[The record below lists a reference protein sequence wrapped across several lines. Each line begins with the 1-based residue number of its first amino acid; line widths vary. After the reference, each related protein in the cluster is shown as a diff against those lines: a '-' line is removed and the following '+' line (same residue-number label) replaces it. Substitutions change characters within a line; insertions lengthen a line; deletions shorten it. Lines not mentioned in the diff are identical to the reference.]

1 MDRRTCRSSR
11 RGPDCHSRG
20 LQRSTQDWGNSNST
34 RKGRQIKHAMK
45 TVGLTLRN
53 EPGTKT
59 RIGMHSRQ
67 KDSTPDLSWA
77 TASLVLD
84 WSTWRDNLDSDHFPV
99 EMKIH
104 HGQRNSGKE
113 QRPVVKWDRFR
124 ELLETED
131 SQDIEDCIRTALSE
145 AKTKVL
151 VKPGAP
157 TPDNHLLNLWASRL
171 QALQRYRKNRTLHLK
186 IKLKRAAAKA
196 RQYSEQLGR
205 ESARLR
211 NAAQN
216 LALKL
221 NISEEE
227 MAIRA
232 GELFFPQEEDSA
244 NQRPVAM
251 NTRTPEEEGMEDP
264 LNMGELIEAIYTAK
278 TGSAPGPDG
287 ITGRTITKIKKVAT
301 ELRIRGTDLHITWL
315 PGHSK
320 IPGNERAHRAA
331 AEEIFHGSATG
342 PTSHSETNNTV
353 DPEEQ
358 AELARQARKAYLRG
372 LLPSQED
379 NIPTSYTRWEAVRV
393 RRIRTGT
400 AFTPAKQAS
409 FGLVDLEGS
418 RCKACAGNN
427 TATLRHLLWDCA
439 GLERLRKKAIHCLR
453 EEERPATLEEWSRPQ
468 GTPQHR
474 KAILDSLMSYIRE
487 TGTHHHI

>member
-1 MDRRTCRSSR
+1 
-11 RGPDCHSRG
+11 
-20 LQRSTQDWGNSNST
+20 
-34 RKGRQIKHAMK
+34 MK
-45 TVGLTLRN
+45 TAGLTLRN

-124 ELLETED
+124 ELLETEG

-196 RQYSEQLGR
+196 RQYSKQLGR
-205 ESARLR
+205 ERWRTHCGSFNALNGMGRAWRTYKGLNGAKR
-211 NAAQN
+211 ETRHAAQN

-227 MAIRA
+227 MAIR
-232 GELFFPQEEDSA
+232 GWRIKRGTRYLRIEFKESD
-244 NQRPVAM
+244 PVPNFLRIGGHQATFD
-251 NTRTPEEEGMEDP
+251 NPGNKRVCRRCRLEGHIGVNCTTEHCDRCAVFGHATDGCTSDCRRCGGSHATVDCVARRSYSSMV
-264 LNMGELIEAIYTAK
+264 A
-278 TGSAPGPDG
+278 GSASSDFPVLSPAHEVTPPHPAAQ
-287 ITGRTITKIKKVAT
+287 TGAPTAPTKPQA
-301 ELRIRGTDLHITWL
+301 
-315 PGHSK
+315 
-320 IPGNERAHRAA
+320 
-331 AEEIFHGSATG
+331 
-342 PTSHSETNNTV
+342 TV
-353 DPEEQ
+353 DQ
-358 AELARQARKAYLRG
+358 KNSQSEL
-372 LLPSQED
+372 S
-379 NIPTSYTRWEAVRV
+379 
-393 RRIRTGT
+393 
-400 AFTPAKQAS
+400 
-409 FGLVDLEGS
+409 
-418 RCKACAGNN
+418 
-427 TATLRHLLWDCA
+427 
-439 GLERLRKKAIHCLR
+439 
-453 EEERPATLEEWSRPQ
+453 EERPPPAPLPDAAGATSLETQTVAPAPSLYS
-468 GTPQHR
+468 
-474 KAILDSLMSYIRE
+474 ADSYNL
-487 TGTHHHI
+487 